1 MKYFNRQYECMSRS
15 ELENLQSERLK
26 KVVKNVYDN
35 VKPYREKMDEKK
47 LKPADIHTVRDL
59 SLLPFTVKHD
69 LRNNYPF
76 GMFAAPKKEIVRL
89 HASSGTT
96 GKLTVVGYTKNDLD
110 VWAECTARAL
120 VMAGAHEESVV
131 QVSYGYGLF
140 TGGLGLHYGV
150 EKLGAVAVP
159 TSSGNTK
166 RQIMLMKDFGANFLC
181 CTPSYAVY
189 IAEEMQKEGISPSE
203 LQLQGG
209 IFGAEPWTEEMRR
222 EIEKRLHIRAYD
234 IYGLSEIMGPG
245 VAMQCS
251 ENAHSHIFEDHFIP
265 EVVDPDT
272 LEPLPYGTR
281 GELVFTTITKEGIP
295 LIRYRT
301 RDITTLRND
310 KCACGRTFV
319 TMDRVTGR
327 SDDMLIIRG
336 VNVFPSQIESVLI
349 KNSGGRGLQ
358 YQIIVTREG
367 MLDNMEIQIE
377 MDDALFSDQIRR
389 IEDVKNAIQQDL
401 NSMLSISAK
410 VTLVEVNSLP
420 RSEGKAKRVIDMR
433 DFS

>member
-1 MKYFNRQYECMSRS
+1 MKYFNRQYECLSRS

>member
-389 IEDVKNAIQQDL
+389 IEDVKNSIQQDL

>member
-1 MKYFNRQYECMSRS
+1 MSRS

>member
-1 MKYFNRQYECMSRS
+1 MSRS

-295 LIRYRT
+295 LIRYRS

-389 IEDVKNAIQQDL
+389 IEDVKNSIQQDL